1 MQFLI
6 TGSKGFIGKNLL
18 QRLIEN
24 PNYIISCFNR
34 GDSLELLEKLVNK
47 ADVIIHLAA
56 ENRPK
61 NDADFITAN
70 SGLTQHICNFI
81 EKSENNPLVIFTSSI
96 QAELKNPYGISKFE
110 SELSLENLSS
120 SLSSPIV
127 IYRLPGVFGKWCKP
141 NYNSVVATFCHNIA
155 NDLSIEV
162 HDSSHEIK
170 LIYIDDLIDSIFSNL
185 GRNEIGVHW
194 ARVKNEY

>member
-1 MQFLI
+1 MHFLI

-18 QRLIEN
+18 QRLSEN
-24 PNYIISCFNR
+24 RDYIISCFNR
-34 GDSLELLEKLVNK
+34 GDSLEILEKLVK
-47 ADVIIHLAA
+47 TADVIIHLAA

-81 EKSENNPLVIFTSSI
+81 KKSENNPIIVFTSSI
-96 QAELKNPYGISKFE
+96 QAKLKNPYGISKLE
-110 SELSLENLSS
+110 SELALEKLSS
-120 SLSSPIV
+120 SLNSPVI

-155 NDLSIEV
+155 NDLSINV
-162 HDSSHEIK
+162 HDSSHEIR
-170 LIYIDDLIDSIFSNL
+170 LTYIDDLIDSIL
-185 GRNEIGVHW
+185 
-194 ARVKNEY
+194 K